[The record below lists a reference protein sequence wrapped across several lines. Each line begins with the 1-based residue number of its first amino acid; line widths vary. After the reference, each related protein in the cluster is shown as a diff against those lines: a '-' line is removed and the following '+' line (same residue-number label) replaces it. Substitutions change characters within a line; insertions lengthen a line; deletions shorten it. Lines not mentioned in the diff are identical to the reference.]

1 MEQARADELAVA
13 QIQILCII
21 SVSSVRMLQL
31 FILFPGGLLSISVSC
46 LIRNSLLAFPM
57 FIAPPLHQDTI
68 ETADTRRLNQRP
80 QPAQQGKVAT
90 WPSPPTIHF

>member
-21 SVSSVRMLQL
+21 SISSVRMLQL
-31 FILFPGGLLSISVSC
+31 FILFPGGLLAISVSC
-46 LIRNSLLAFPM
+46 LSLLAFPM
-57 FIAPPLHQDTI
+57 FIAPPLQDTI
-68 ETADTRRLNQRP
+68 ETADTRRLSQRP
-80 QPAQQGKVAT
+80 LPAQQGKVVT